1 MVDLVQYD
9 MSGVMKRILAFPE
22 HRDEGFT
29 VVEMVIATAI
39 ISLALASI
47 FTVVTGLMT
56 DLARQSALAQVQR
69 DARPM
74 LESLVVELRQAS
86 APLSIPS
93 SRPIESVAWNR
104 LVFYSD
110 RLQPHPAPEKYVYE
124 LINCSNGAQGGTCD
138 LRETI
143 YTADT
148 SSVPP
153 DYTFDDDVI
162 YRQYVALEGVLADPY
177 VSLGPA
183 FRAVEWVGDPATR
196 TEVVSC
202 ESSAESTRCNAPLII
217 VDLRV
222 AYSSTVGLNPLTLH
236 EEVRL
241 RNAAD

>member
-1 MVDLVQYD
+1 VVDFFQQDVP
-9 MSGVMKRILAFPE
+9 GVMKRILAFLRR
-22 HRDEGFT
+22 RDEGFT

-39 ISLALASI
+39 TSLTLASI
-47 FTVVTGLMT
+47 FAVVTGLMT

-69 DARPM
+69 DVRPV

-93 SRPIESVAWNR
+93 SRPIQEVAWNK
-104 LVFYSD
+104 LEFYSD

-138 LRETI
+138 LQETI
-143 YTADT
+143 YFPD
-148 SSVPP
+148 SSSTPP

-162 YRQYVALEGVLADPY
+162 HRQYVALEGVLADPY

-183 FRAVEWVGDPATR
+183 FRAVEWVGSPATR
-196 TEVVSC
+196 TEVASC
-202 ESSAESTRCNAPLII
+202 ESSVSSTRCNAPLII

-222 AYSSTVGLNPLTLH
+222 AYSSTIGLNPLTLH